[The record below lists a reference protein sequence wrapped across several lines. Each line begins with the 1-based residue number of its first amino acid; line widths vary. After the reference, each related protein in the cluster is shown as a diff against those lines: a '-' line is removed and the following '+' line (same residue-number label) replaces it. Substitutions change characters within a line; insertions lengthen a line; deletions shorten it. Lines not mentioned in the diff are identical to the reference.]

1 MGDLKKFDS
10 CFGFTMILCMIQLQQ
25 AFMALLV
32 GVLELAQTNQKLLDK
47 HFVCQGTTCL
57 SVGHLTQIGEPLR
70 QICC

>member
-32 GVLELAQTNQKLLDK
+32 GVLELAQTNQKIAGQT
-47 HFVCQGTTCL
+47 FCL
-57 SVGHLTQIGEPLR
+57 SRNNMFVSWTPHTNR
-70 QICC
+70 